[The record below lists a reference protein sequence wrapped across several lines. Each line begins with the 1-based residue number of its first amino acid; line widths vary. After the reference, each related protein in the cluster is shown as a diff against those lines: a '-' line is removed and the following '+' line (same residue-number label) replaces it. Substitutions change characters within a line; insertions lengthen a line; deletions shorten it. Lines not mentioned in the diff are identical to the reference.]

1 MPYILIQNCYLSE
14 NWPNWPKDFMFHKDT
29 LECTG
34 GKCSNPQFLDNFCS
48 RFPIQFTKTVRF
60 PLNLTES
67 LLDEIPDLKIVY
79 LVRDPRANLQSRKGA
94 VF

>member
-1 MPYILIQNCYLSE
+1 
-14 NWPNWPKDFMFHKDT
+14 MFHKDT

-34 GKCSNPQFLDNFCS
+34 GKWKNHRICSNPQFLDNVCS
-48 RFPIQFTKTVRF
+48 MFPIQFTKTVRF

-79 LVRDPRANLQSRKGA
+79 LVRDPRANLQSRKGV
-94 VF
+94 VFRESDCLVLCLPLNLN

>member
-1 MPYILIQNCYLSE
+1 
-14 NWPNWPKDFMFHKDT
+14 MFHKDT

-34 GKCSNPQFLDNFCS
+34 GKWKNHRICSNPQFLDNVCS
-48 RFPIQFTKTVRF
+48 MFPIQFTKTVRF

-79 LVRDPRANLQSRKGA
+79 LVRDPRANLQSRKG
-94 VF
+94 VFSKIMRV